1 MGGILIAKREIP
13 VSESK
18 IMEEKRRKLML
29 IYSENI
35 SKYSDG
41 EQEG

>member
-1 MGGILIAKREIP
+1 
-13 VSESK
+13 
-18 IMEEKRRKLML
+18 MEEKRRKLML

-35 SKYSDG
+35 SEYSDE